1 MQITRNLAA
10 SRSTIRDES
19 GTTLLELLVTLTII
33 GILLA
38 IAVPSYLGYE
48 AKATVATA
56 KSNLRAAI
64 PAVEAYYHDHATY
77 DASVM
82 TVAALRTYDQGMS
95 SEISIVSGSDTTY
108 CIQSTHAGIS
118 YFKNGPGGVVTT
130 AACT

>member
-1 MQITRNLAA
+1 MQIARNLAG

-56 KSNLRAAI
+56 KSNLRVAI

-82 TVAALRTYDQGMS
+82 TLAALRAYDQGMS
-95 SEISIVSGSDTTY
+95 SEISVVSGTDTTY
-108 CIQSTHAGIS
+108 CIQSTHAGLS
-118 YFKNGPGGVVTT
+118 YFKNGPGATVTT
-130 AACT
+130 SACT